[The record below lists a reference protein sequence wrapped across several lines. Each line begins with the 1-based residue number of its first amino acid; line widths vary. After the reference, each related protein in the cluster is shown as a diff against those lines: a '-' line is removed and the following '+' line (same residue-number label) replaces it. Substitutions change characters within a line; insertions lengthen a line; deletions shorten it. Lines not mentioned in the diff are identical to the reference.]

1 MPSTPYGYR
10 RRNSLR
16 YTGYDYTQPGA
27 YFVTF
32 CTHGGRCIFGHVDDQ
47 GQMIHNSLG
56 QIAHASWA
64 DFAENHPEIEID
76 IFIVM
81 PNHIHVLLWILASAN
96 PADKPP
102 PNKVRAFGDAIAG
115 SLSTLIGAYKG
126 GVTQKAKTQKLVAG
140 PTLWHR
146 NFHDHIVRGEEELQ
160 RIREY
165 IRTNPQRWKEDKLHP
180 DAPPNEFNREWR

>member
-1 MPSTPYGYR
+1 MYR

-16 YTGYDYTQPGA
+16 YTGYDYTQAGA

-32 CTHGGRCIFGHVDDQ
+32 CTQGGRCIFGYVDDQ

-56 QIAHASWA
+56 QIAHAAWA
-64 DFAENHPEIEID
+64 DFAENHPEVEID

-81 PNHIHVLLWILASAN
+81 PNHVHVLLWILAHVN
-96 PADKPP
+96 PADQPP
-102 PNKVRAFGDAIAG
+102 PDKKRAFGDAIAG

-126 GVTQKAKTQKLVAG
+126 GVTQKTKNNNLMPG
-140 PTLWHR
+140 PKLWHR
-146 NFHDHIVRGEEELQ
+146 NFYDHIVRGEEELQ
-160 RIREY
+160 HIRAY

-180 DAPPNEFNREWR
+180 DAPHNEFNREWR

>member
-1 MPSTPYGYR
+1 MYR

-16 YTGYDYTQPGA
+16 YAGYDYTRAGA

-32 CTHGGRCIFGHVDDQ
+32 CAHRGRSIFGWINEEAV
-47 GQMIHNSLG
+47 MILNPLG
-56 QIAHASWA
+56 QIAHTAWL

-81 PNHIHVLLWILASAN
+81 PNHVHVLLWILAPTN

-102 PNKVRAFGDAIAG
+102 SDKERAFGDAIAG

-126 GVTQKAKTQKLVAG
+126 GVTQKAKNTGVFAG
-140 PTLWHR
+140 SPLWQR
-146 NFHDHIVRGEEELQ
+146 NFHDHIVRSEEELQ
-160 RIREY
+160 RIRKY
-165 IRTNPQRWKEDKLHP
+165 IRTNPLRWKEDQLHP
-180 DAPPNEFNREWR
+180 DAPPNQFNREWR